1 MNKQQVIP
9 GIVIEPQ
16 VIDTAKGKIEY
27 DLTDGTG
34 PVILAIHAGLG
45 GVDQGRLINNWL
57 AQKGYRVLSSS
68 RPGYLGTPLASGKTF
83 EQQADLLA
91 ALLDALKIDK
101 VIVTSLSAG
110 GPAAYIFA
118 AKYPK
123 RTIALL
129 TISSVSGNY
138 VMPETV
144 NRVSEAVFMSTIGQ
158 KAMRFFMNTFSR
170 AFLSTALA
178 GIGYIPKDMRKPYVD
193 HVLHS
198 TEKFAFMRGIMDT
211 MYPYST
217 RKAGN
222 ENDMN
227 QFRIMKPLPFDKITR
242 PTLVIHGTL
251 DADVKFYDGVRA
263 YEHIEGADHYWIEGG
278 DHLAFW
284 LSAEA
289 SKAQTYALD
298 FLKQAAEEVG
308 SIFGG
313 KVLPRLHE
321 QGLVD

>member
-1 MNKQQVIP
+1 MSKKQVIP
-9 GIVIEPQ
+9 DVNIDPKVIK
-16 VIDTAKGKIEY
+16 TAKGDVEY

-34 PVILAIHAGLG
+34 PVVMAVHAGLG
-45 GVDQGRLINNWL
+45 GIDQARLINDWL
-57 AQKGYRVLSSS
+57 ARKGYRVLSSS
-68 RPGYLGTPLASGKTF
+68 RPGYLGTPLASGQTF
-83 EQQADLLA
+83 EEQADLLA
-91 ALLDALKIDK
+91 ALLDSLNIKK

-118 AKYPK
+118 AKYPE

-129 TISSVSGNY
+129 TISSVSGDY

-144 NRVSEAVFMSTIGQ
+144 NAASEVVFMSTPGQ
-158 KAMRFFMNTFSR
+158 KAMGFFMNKFPR

-178 GIGYIPKDMRKPYVD
+178 GIGYLPKDKRKTYVE

-198 TEKFAFMRGIMDT
+198 PDKFAFMRGIMDT

-222 ENDMN
+222 ENDMK
-227 QFRIMKPLPFDKITR
+227 QFRIMQPLPFNKIHV

-263 YEHIEGADHYWIEGG
+263 YEHIEGAKHYWIEGG

-284 LSAEA
+284 LGQDAA
-289 SKAQTYALD
+289 KIQTFVLD
-298 FLKQAAEEVG
+298 FLKRHAE
-308 SIFGG
+308 
-313 KVLPRLHE
+313 R
-321 QGLVD
+321 